1 MMPDLLKANGIAP
14 QDPIQVP
21 QRVESETHTASA
33 PATRKRKA
41 LPVKEEDDEIDLDLD
56 EEMKRK
62 QGELKVGTVFPRH
75 GLNHISG
82 H

>member
-33 PATRKRKA
+33 PSARKGKA
-41 LPVKEEDDEIDLDLD
+41 PPTKEEDVEIYIDLD

-62 QGELKVGTVFPRH
+62 QGELKVGTVFSH
-75 GLNHISG
+75 LSHITA